1 LLDFSVPPGP
11 SLSVVACR
19 ALVWQERRASVRE
32 IGDDADLPN
41 DVHNDA
47 GRGEIMGSSIHADAL
62 AGEFNTLITQ

>member
-1 LLDFSVPPGP
+1 LLDFSVPPAP

-19 ALVWQERRASVRE
+19 ALVLPDRRAAVKQE
-32 IGDDADLPN
+32 GAADLPN

-47 GRGEIMGSSIHADAL
+47 GRGEIMGSSIHADAV